1 MNRLEDLFVDGN
13 GKIAFLTAGD
23 PSLDVTK
30 EYILALVNKG
40 VDLIELGIPFSDP
53 IAEVSVIQ
61 EANIRALMNK
71 VTTDDIF
78 LMIKEIRKDTG
89 INICLKTYLNVVFHY
104 GYDNFFKK
112 CQELQIQGVIIPDLP
127 YEESI
132 EVKSISDKYDI
143 DIITTITYTSF
154 NRIEKLVKDARGFII
169 VDGKVDNDIID
180 EIRKYSKLAIISNN
194 KDVLVDGIIN
204 DEVLVTN
211 LNQHGIKAIDLLY

>member
-53 IAEVSVIQ
+53 IAEVSIIQ

>member
-1 MNRLEDLFVDGN
+1 MNRLEDLFSDGN

-23 PSLDVTK
+23 PTLDSTK
-30 EYILALVNKG
+30 DYILALEAKG

-53 IAEVSVIQ
+53 IAELSVIQ
-61 EANIRALMNK
+61 EANIRALENR

-78 LMIKEIRKDTG
+78 LMIKELRDSTN

-112 CQELQIQGVIIPDLP
+112 CKEIQVQGIIIPDLP
-127 YEESI
+127 YEESL
-132 EVKSISDKYDI
+132 EVKAISDKYGI
-143 DIITTITYTSF
+143 EIITTVTYTSI

-169 VDGKVDNDIID
+169 VDNNVDNRIID

-194 KDVLVDGIIN
+194 KDLKVDGFIN
-204 DEVLVTN
+204 DEVLVTS
-211 LNQHGIKAIDLLY
+211 LNKQGIKAIDLLY